1 MNTQIAQITQSLAA
15 NGCAYITPSD
25 ALYDEQ
31 DWELMNQVLAN
42 STLPWEKIL
51 IGDADEEND
60 LYVARFMT
68 DRDRPTVVN
77 HALSELIIPRVCN
90 DNVMSL
96 FRKLMG
102 DDAFYV
108 RRMQVNRMKAGSFI
122 GRHLDTDSN
131 PDYQYSIV
139 LQLRH
144 LLLRRPVRGLR
155 PRWQPAQRHQAG
167 AALGDHQRLQLSPR
181 GPAGDRRRARLA
193 GVLRQSPCGPEPA
206 GLLTRRRGDSKRCRR
221 THVTPGACPSAAC
234 CWGYWPARSTCWP
247 SRWASSTA
255 RSRSVMAWNTRGG
268 SPGTPPASRISA
280 RRTWRT
286 AISCS
291 ATATPGIACGRWSS
305 PAAMPAGRSP
315 KCSAP
320 RPCRWTGSPA
330 PWASDA
336 PPRASTPT
344 WTRPRASC
352 CNATATGST
361 PIWGWPRR
369 RCRWNS
375 AWCATN
381 GRGLGG
387 RWTACPC
394 TCSIPGP

>member
-139 LQLRH
+139 LQLGTYFSGGQFVVYDRDGN
-144 LLLRRPVRGLR
+144 LRNDI
-155 PRWQPAQRHQAG
+155 AG

-234 CWGYWPARSTCWP
+234 CWG
-247 SRWASSTA
+247 
-255 RSRSVMAWNTRGG
+255 
-268 SPGTPPASRISA
+268 
-280 RRTWRT
+280 
-286 AISCS
+286 
-291 ATATPGIACGRWSS
+291 
-305 PAAMPAGRSP
+305 
-315 KCSAP
+315 
-320 RPCRWTGSPA
+320 
-330 PWASDA
+330 
-336 PPRASTPT
+336 
-344 WTRPRASC
+344 
-352 CNATATGST
+352 
-361 PIWGWPRR
+361 
-369 RCRWNS
+369 
-375 AWCATN
+375 
-381 GRGLGG
+381 
-387 RWTACPC
+387 
-394 TCSIPGP
+394 

>member
-131 PDYQYSIV
+131 PTTST
-139 LQLRH
+139 
-144 LLLRRPVRGLR
+144 PSSCSSA
-155 PRWQPAQRHQAG
+155 PTSPA
-167 AALGDHQRLQLSPR
+167 
-181 GPAGDRRRARLA
+181 
-193 GVLRQSPCGPEPA
+193 
-206 GLLTRRRGDSKRCRR
+206 
-221 THVTPGACPSAAC
+221 
-234 CWGYWPARSTCWP
+234 
-247 SRWASSTA
+247 ASSWST
-255 RSRSVMAWNTRGG
+255 T
-268 SPGTPPASRISA
+268 
-280 RRTWRT
+280 
-286 AISCS
+286 
-291 ATATPGIACGRWSS
+291 ATAT
-305 PAAMPAGRSP
+305 
-315 KCSAP
+315 
-320 RPCRWTGSPA
+320 
-330 PWASDA
+330 
-336 PPRASTPT
+336 
-344 WTRPRASC
+344 
-352 CNATATGST
+352 
-361 PIWGWPRR
+361 
-369 RCRWNS
+369 
-375 AWCATN
+375 CATTSS
-381 GRGLGG
+381 RS
-387 RWTACPC
+387 RAR
-394 TCSIPGP
+394 

>member
-131 PDYQYSIV
+131 PDYQYS
-139 LQLRH
+139 
-144 LLLRRPVRGLR
+144 
-155 PRWQPAQRHQAG
+155 
-167 AALGDHQRLQLSPR
+167 
-181 GPAGDRRRARLA
+181 
-193 GVLRQSPCGPEPA
+193 
-206 GLLTRRRGDSKRCRR
+206 
-221 THVTPGACPSAAC
+221 
-234 CWGYWPARSTCWP
+234 
-247 SRWASSTA
+247 
-255 RSRSVMAWNTRGG
+255 
-268 SPGTPPASRISA
+268 
-280 RRTWRT
+280 
-286 AISCS
+286 
-291 ATATPGIACGRWSS
+291 
-305 PAAMPAGRSP
+305 
-315 KCSAP
+315 
-320 RPCRWTGSPA
+320 
-330 PWASDA
+330 
-336 PPRASTPT
+336 
-344 WTRPRASC
+344 
-352 CNATATGST
+352 
-361 PIWGWPRR
+361 
-369 RCRWNS
+369 
-375 AWCATN
+375 
-381 GRGLGG
+381 
-387 RWTACPC
+387 
-394 TCSIPGP
+394 

>member
-122 GRHLDTDSN
+122 GRTWI
-131 PDYQYSIV
+131 PT
-139 LQLRH
+139 
-144 LLLRRPVRGLR
+144 
-155 PRWQPAQRHQAG
+155 A
-167 AALGDHQRLQLSPR
+167 
-181 GPAGDRRRARLA
+181 
-193 GVLRQSPCGPEPA
+193 
-206 GLLTRRRGDSKRCRR
+206 TRTTS
-221 THVTPGACPSAAC
+221 TPL
-234 CWGYWPARSTCWP
+234 
-247 SRWASSTA
+247 
-255 RSRSVMAWNTRGG
+255 
-268 SPGTPPASRISA
+268 
-280 RRTWRT
+280 
-286 AISCS
+286 SCS
-291 ATATPGIACGRWSS
+291 SAPTS
-305 PAAMPAGRSP
+305 PAAS
-315 KCSAP
+315 S
-320 RPCRWTGSPA
+320 W
-330 PWASDA
+330 
-336 PPRASTPT
+336 STT
-344 WTRPRASC
+344 AM
-352 CNATATGST
+352 AT
-361 PIWGWPRR
+361 
-369 RCRWNS
+369 
-375 AWCATN
+375 CATTSS
-381 GRGLGG
+381 RS
-387 RWTACPC
+387 RAR
-394 TCSIPGP
+394 

>member
-1 MNTQIAQITQSLAA
+1 MPPTSPTPTNPHPRLPPDHTGNPMNTQIAQITQSLAA

-90 DNVMSL
+90 ANVMSL

-139 LQLRH
+139 LQLGTYFSGGQFVVYDRDGN
-144 LLLRRPVRGLR
+144 LRN
-155 PRWQPAQRHQAG
+155 
-167 AALGDHQRLQLSPR
+167 DIK
-181 GPAGDRRRARLA
+181 
-193 GVLRQSPCGPEPA
+193 PEP
-206 GLLTRRRGDSKRCRR
+206 
-221 THVTPGACPSAAC
+221 
-234 CWGYWPARSTCWP
+234 
-247 SRWASSTA
+247 
-255 RSRSVMAWNTRGG
+255 RSVIISDCSYPHEVQQVTAGERV
-268 SPGTPPASRISA
+268 SLVFFVSRHA
-280 RRTWRT
+280 DRNRRVY
-286 AISCS
+286 
-291 ATATPGIACGRWSS
+291 
-305 PAAMPAGRSP
+305 
-315 KCSAP
+315 
-320 RPCRWTGSPA
+320 
-330 PWASDA
+330 
-336 PPRASTPT
+336 
-344 WTRPRASC
+344 
-352 CNATATGST
+352 
-361 PIWGWPRR
+361 
-369 RCRWNS
+369 
-375 AWCATN
+375 
-381 GRGLGG
+381 
-387 RWTACPC
+387 
-394 TCSIPGP
+394 